1 MKTKRIF
8 ELKSDRRG
16 LYNKGKKVEVVKKA
30 QPKKKPAPAKDKKK

>member
-16 LYNKGKKVEVVKKA
+16 LYNNNGKKVEAVKKA
-30 QPKKKPAPAKDKKK
+30 KKSAPAKKDKKK

>member
-16 LYNKGKKVEVVKKA
+16 LYNNNKKVEKVE
-30 QPKKKPAPAKDKKK
+30 PKKKPAPKKDKKK

>member
-16 LYNKGKKVEVVKKA
+16 LYGNGKKVEVVKKA
-30 QPKKKPAPAKDKKK
+30 KKSAPAKKDKKK